1 VGVALAGATPI
12 ADAVGSEADAA
23 ADLEDGPAD
32 ACVVRD
38 AEVRD
43 AGVGVAELLAGVA
56 FVAGEGV
63 NVATARASAEAV
75 TLAGFADTT
84 AATSLALV
92 VCAAGLPTDEMDSAA
107 GAAAA
112 CITRKPSAT
121 AAVVTVLRRGEI
133 REKGISRIP
142 PINRSA

>member
-1 VGVALAGATPI
+1 VGVALAAAAPT
-12 ADAVGSEADAA
+12 ADAVESEEEATADAEA
-23 ADLEDGPAD
+23 GPAD

-38 AEVRD
+38 AVVRD
-43 AGVGVAELLAGVA
+43 AEVGVAELVAGVA

-63 NVATARASAEAV
+63 SVAPAGGSAEAD

-92 VCAAGLPTDEMDSAA
+92 VCAAGLPIDEMDWAA
-107 GAAAA
+107 GAEAA

-121 AAVVTVLRRGEI
+121 AAVVTVLMRGEI
-133 REKGISRIP
+133 RETGISRTP

>member
-1 VGVALAGATPI
+1 MGVALPDPAP
-12 ADAVGSEADAA
+12 DAAGSELEAA
-23 ADLEDGPAD
+23 AEAEERLPD
-32 ACVVRD
+32 ACVDRD
-38 AEVRD
+38 AEVGD
-43 AGVGVAELLAGVA
+43 AEFLATVDVVAV
-56 FVAGEGV
+56 EGV
-63 NVATARASAEAV
+63 NAAAAGDSVEAA

-92 VCAAGLPTDEMDSAA
+92 VCAAALPIDEMDSAA

-133 REKGISRIP
+133 RETGISRIP